1 MNQKIPWNIPNILSF
16 YRLVSFPFV
25 LVIALLGYEK
35 LFVVL
40 ICINLVTD
48 VLDGFIARTF
58 NMKTEIGA
66 KLDSIADTGTFILAF
81 LGLYLFRWNILQN
94 YAFPFLLFVS
104 LFVFCN
110 LLSLLKFRRL
120 PSLHLY
126 SWKIGGYIQGAFLF
140 TIFAIDFYAP
150 FFYFMIVWSV
160 LAILEHIIIQ
170 LIIEKMISNAK
181 GLYWV
186 LKGMKK
192 AI

>member
-1 MNQKIPWNIPNILSF
+1 
-16 YRLVSFPFV
+16 VSFPFV